1 MPNWCEGRM
10 KIRGK
15 FSDVVSC
22 LQNSFEGL
30 KQGDNYVMVEAPEN
44 IKIHSK
50 YIDSGVFE
58 IRFNKTVY
66 VKHSQRAIVSGGC
79 DVCAQ
84 DKDSQTTAI
93 IEIKQAWCI
102 VAENFVEMSHDYNV
116 DIRIQAFERGMEFY
130 QDVIIEKGEITRDQT
145 KEYQD
150 WDWDCPVPDFG
161 G

>member
-15 FSDVVSC
+15 FSNVVSC

-30 KQGDNYVMVEAPEN
+30 KHGDDYVMVEAPEN
-44 IKIHSK
+44 IKIYSE
-50 YIDSGVFE
+50 YIDSGEFE

-66 VKHSQRAIVSGGC
+66 VKHSQRAFVSGSC

-93 IEIKQAWCI
+93 IEIKQAWGI
-102 VAENFVEMSHDYNV
+102 VAENYVEMSRDYNV

-130 QDVIIEKGEITRDQT
+130 QDVIIEKGEIARDQT
-145 KEYQD
+145 TKYQD
-150 WDWDCPVPDFG
+150 WAWDCPVPDFG